1 MGFFKKSDIT
11 KLYEIGDELGSGNFA
26 KVKKAKRKAKTADV
40 EKEVGGKKKVVLKAG
55 ADVAIKIIDKAKV
68 EDMQDIQREI
78 EIMNMVDHPNVI
90 NLFEIFDE
98 PKKMNL
104 VLELVTGGELFDR
117 IVAKGNYS
125 EKDAATCMS
134 QLCQALDYLHTKKIV
149 HRDLKP
155 ENLLYASPADDA
167 NLKVAD
173 FGLARMLTAGDM
185 MKTACGTPGYVAPEV
200 IKNKGYAGG
209 SCDMWSAGVIL
220 YILLCGYPPFGDDD
234 LPSLLRQIQSG
245 RYHFHKPHWDSV
257 SAGAKDVVRKLL
269 VVDPPKRM
277 TAAQALQHPWIVAG
291 RRAPETPLP
300 GAVTQLRQ
308 YTKLR
313 RLRKVTRTIMATN
326 RMEKLVSVRR
336 TSDDA
341 LPRDSPPAA
350 AASTAAGVKQV
361 RFGAAPPSGG
371 MCSALGRCLQCVPG
385 PGR

>member
-185 MKTACGTPGYVAPEV
+185 MKTACGTPGYVAPE
-200 IKNKGYAGG
+200 ILKNKGYDSGAV
-209 SCDMWSAGVIL
+209 DMWSTGVIL
-220 YILLCGYPPFGDDD
+220 YILLCGFPPFYEEELPALFDQILHARYDFPSPWWDNISADGKD
-234 LPSLLRQIQSG
+234 LV
-245 RYHFHKPHWDSV
+245 K
-257 SAGAKDVVRKLL
+257 KLL
-269 VVDPPKRM
+269 ELDVKKRL
-277 TAAQALQHPWIVAG
+277 TAAQVLAHPW
-291 RRAPETPLP
+291 
-300 GAVTQLRQ
+300 
-308 YTKLR
+308 
-313 RLRKVTRTIMATN
+313 M
-326 RMEKLVSVRR
+326 
-336 TSDDA
+336 
-341 LPRDSPPAA
+341 
-350 AASTAAGVKQV
+350 
-361 RFGAAPPSGG
+361 GAAPTV
-371 MCSALGRCLQCVPG
+371 ALDGAQKALKKYNASRKLKKVAGAIIAQKRMERALAGLKVAAS
-385 PGR
+385 

>member
-185 MKTACGTPGYVAPEV
+185 MKTACGTPGYVAPE
-200 IKNKGYAGG
+200 ILKNKGYDSGAV
-209 SCDMWSAGVIL
+209 DMWSAGVIL
-220 YILLCGYPPFGDDD
+220 YILLCGFPPFYEEELPALFDQILHARYDFPSPWWDNISADGKD
-234 LPSLLRQIQSG
+234 LV
-245 RYHFHKPHWDSV
+245 K
-257 SAGAKDVVRKLL
+257 KLL
-269 VVDPPKRM
+269 ELDVKKRL
-277 TAAQALQHPWIVAG
+277 TAAQVLAHPW
-291 RRAPETPLP
+291 
-300 GAVTQLRQ
+300 
-308 YTKLR
+308 
-313 RLRKVTRTIMATN
+313 M
-326 RMEKLVSVRR
+326 
-336 TSDDA
+336 
-341 LPRDSPPAA
+341 
-350 AASTAAGVKQV
+350 
-361 RFGAAPPSGG
+361 GAAPTV
-371 MCSALGRCLQCVPG
+371 ALDGAQKALKKYNASRKLKKVAGAIIAQKRMERALAGLKVAAQ
-385 PGR
+385 